1 MPDAP
6 AADPERTTQARCFV
20 AIVASL
26 FVLYN
31 LNFREIG
38 ILDPVPATLLPASL
52 LTEGDADLD
61 EFREL
66 LATDFYGRATL
77 GFGTVQERDGH
88 LVSSY
93 PIGAAVLAVPI
104 YALPVWL
111 GWLETWRDYR
121 LAAKLAASLMVALSA
136 GLLFLAGA
144 QIAGTQAGALA
155 ALTYGATSNAWTVA
169 SQALWQHGP
178 GMLCLSA
185 ALLLVLRLE
194 RRADAATAL
203 AAGCALGL
211 AVACRGLNAIPTAC
225 LGLFVLI
232 RHPRQIIAFGLPL
245 LATAGWQAW
254 YNLSTFGDL
263 RGGYDAIY
271 LSQWH
276 AWRGITP
283 DTGFTHPLGE
293 GLLDVLAS
301 PNKGLLVYTPWAGFA
316 LAGLALSIRSGSF
329 VLGRYLA
336 LWIVLLLC
344 VLAKNQLWWGGSGF
358 GPRYLCEALTA
369 LTLALAWV
377 WPRIAARPVLRSAF
391 AVSVAFAFA
400 VQLVGAFTTPC
411 GWHDDPVSADREPA
425 RLWDWRDPQILRC
438 ARAGPR
444 PFEFLQAAP
453 IDDLY
458 RR

>member
-1 MPDAP
+1 MADASP
-6 AADPERTTQARCFV
+6 TDSARTRRCCV

-38 ILDPVPATLLPASL
+38 VLDPVPATLLPASL

-66 LATDFYGRATL
+66 LASDHYGRNVL
-77 GFGTVQERDGH
+77 GFGAVQERDGH

-93 PIGAAVLAVPI
+93 PIGAAVLAAPF

-111 GWLETWRDYR
+111 GWLEDWRDYR
-121 LAAKLAASLMVALSA
+121 LVAKLAASLMVALSA

-144 QIAGTQAGALA
+144 QLAGAQAGLVAALA
-155 ALTYGATSNAWTVA
+155 YGAASNAWTVG

-194 RRADAATAL
+194 RGGGAATAF
-203 AAGCALGL
+203 AAGAALGL
-211 AVACRGLNAIPTAC
+211 AVACRSLNAIPSAC
-225 LGLFVLI
+225 LGLFVLV
-232 RHPRQIIAFGLPL
+232 RHTRLVPGFALPL
-245 LATAGWQAW
+245 LAVAVWQAW

-271 LSQWH
+271 QSQWH
-276 AWRGITP
+276 AWRGLSQ
-283 DTGFTHPLGE
+283 DNALTHPLGQ
-293 GLLDVLAS
+293 GFLDVLLS
-301 PNKGLLVYTPWAGFA
+301 PSKGLLVYTPWAAFA
-316 LAGLALSIRSGSF
+316 LVGLAAAVRATRF
-329 VLGRYLA
+329 PLGRYLA
-336 LWIVLLLC
+336 LWVLLVLV

-369 LTLALAWV
+369 LALAIAWL
-377 WPRIAARPVLRSAF
+377 WPRMATRPVLRTGF
-391 AVSVAFAFA
+391 ATCVALGFA
-400 VQLVGAFTTPC
+400 VQVIGAFTTPC
-411 GWHDDPVSADREPA
+411 GWHDDPVVVDRNPS
-425 RLWDWRDPQILRC
+425 RLWDWRDPQLLRC
-438 ARAGPR
+438 LRAGPR
-444 PFEFLQAAP
+444 QFEFLASSS
-453 IDDLY
+453 D
-458 RR
+458 